1 MDDVLNEAHAAALGG
16 EIKDS
21 RRQCS
26 VSNPIRIKA
35 LAVGRLSIVFT
46 NAGGS
51 WFLGAEL
58 IIGIDI
64 LPNGFT
70 MDIFFIG
77 INYTTGVL

>member
-1 MDDVLNEAHAAALGG
+1 MDDVLNEAHAATALGG
-16 EIKDS
+16 EIKLS

-35 LAVGRLSIVFT
+35 LVVGRLSIVFT

-51 WFLGAEL
+51 WFFEAE